1 MSINI
6 VDLVKNYVPQD
17 LIAKAGSALNESE
30 GNVSNAVS
38 GIIPAILGLFAS
50 KASSGEQGAAEVL
63 DTAKGFSG
71 SGILSDAGSLFG
83 NADLL
88 SKGTSL
94 FNGLLGDKTN
104 SVIDTIANFAGI
116 KSSSSGSLIS
126 MIMPLVLGLLG
137 KHATDNNLNASGFSS
152 FLGSQKSNILSA
164 LPSGLSSLGG
174 ALGLGSISDGVQQTV
189 SNVQETAA
197 STYNYA
203 EETAQKAGGGAKWLL
218 PLLLL
223 AVVALALWYFLGKGC
238 NNASTTG
245 ADTDTTA
252 AAPMDTSMT
261 TPETPDASTTRTLAE
276 VVLPNGVKLQAYPGG
291 IEDQLVQ
298 FIQSDAYKAATDSTL
313 KEKWFNFDDL
323 NFEFG
328 TTKLTDSS
336 KRQLDNIAA
345 ILKAFPDAKIKV
357 GGYTDKKGDDAA
369 NLKLSDGR
377 AKAVQAALKAAGVG
391 AQVPEAEGYGE
402 TLAQVDENAADEARA
417 ADRRTSI
424 RLLKK

>member
-6 VDLVKNYVPQD
+6 VDLVKNYVSQD
-17 LIAKAGSALNESE
+17 LIAKAGSFLNESE

-38 GIIPAILGLFAS
+38 GIIPAVLGLFAS
-50 KASSGEQGAAEVL
+50 KASSGEQGASEVL
-63 DTAKGFSG
+63 DSAKGFFN
-71 SGILSDAGSLFG
+71 SGILSNSGSLFG
-83 NADLL
+83 NADIL
-88 SKGTSL
+88 SKGTGL
-94 FNGLLGDKTN
+94 FKGLLGDKTN
-104 SVIDTIANFAGI
+104 SVIDTISNFAGI

-126 MIMPLVLGLLG
+126 MIVPLVLGLLG
-137 KHATDNNLNASGFSS
+137 KHATENNLNASGFSS
-152 FLGSQKSNILSA
+152 LLGSQKNNILGA
-164 LPSGLSSLGG
+164 LPSGLSSLGA
-174 ALGLGSISDGVQQTV
+174 ALGLNSISDGVHQTV
-189 SNVQETAA
+189 SNVQEAAA

-203 EETAQKAGGGAKWLL
+203 EDTARKAGGGAKWLL

-223 AVVALALWYFLGKGC
+223 AVIALALWYFLGKGC
-238 NNASTTG
+238 NNPSTTG
-245 ADTDTTA
+245 TGTDTSA
-252 AAPMDTSMT
+252 VAPVDTST
-261 TPETPDASTTRTLAE
+261 AVPETPAPATRTLAE
-276 VVLPNGVKLQAYPGG
+276 VVLPNGTKLQAYPGG
-291 IEDQLVQ
+291 IEDQLIQ
-298 FIQSDAYKAATDSTL
+298 FIQSDAYKNATDSTL

-323 NFEFG
+323 NFDFG

-345 ILKAFPDAKIKV
+345 ILKAFPDVKMKV

-402 TLAQVDENAADEARA
+402 KLAQVDENASDEARA
-417 ADRRTSI
+417 ADRRTSV

>member
-6 VDLVKNYVPQD
+6 VDLVKNYVSQD

-38 GIIPAILGLFAS
+38 GIIPAVLGLFAS

-63 DTAKGFSG
+63 DTAKGFSN
-71 SGILSDAGSLFG
+71 SGILSNIGSLFG

-94 FNGLLGDKTN
+94 FKGLLGDKTN
-104 SVIDTIANFAGI
+104 FVIDSIANFAGI
-116 KSSSSGSLIS
+116 KSASSGSLIS
-126 MIMPLVLGLLG
+126 MIVPLVSGLLG
-137 KHATDNNLNASGFSS
+137 KHATDNNMSASGFSS
-152 FLGSQKSNILSA
+152 FLGNQKSNILGA
-164 LPSGLSSLGG
+164 LPSGLSSLGA
-174 ALGLGSISDGVQQTV
+174 ALGLNSISEGVQQTV

-203 EETAQKAGGGAKWLL
+203 DQEARKAGGGAKWLL

-223 AVVALALWYFLGKGC
+223 AVIALALWYFLGKGC
-238 NNASTTG
+238 NNTATTS
-245 ADTDTTA
+245 AESDTTA
-252 AAPMDTSMT
+252 VAPTDTLTT
-261 TPETPDASTTRTLAE
+261 TPEPAAAPAKTLTE
-276 VVLPNGVKLQAYPGG
+276 VTLPNGVKLQAYPGG
-291 IEDQLVQ
+291 IEDQLIQ
-298 FIQSDAYKAATDSTL
+298 FIQSDAYKTATDSTL

-417 ADRRTSI
+417 ADRRTSV

>member
-17 LIAKAGSALNESE
+17 LIAKAGSFLNEGE

-38 GIIPAILGLFAS
+38 GIIPAVLGLFAS
-50 KASSGEQGAAEVL
+50 KASSSEQGAAEVL
-63 DTAKGFSG
+63 DAAKGVSN
-71 SGILSDAGSLFG
+71 SGILNNTDALLG

-94 FNGLLGDKTN
+94 FKGLLGDKTN
-104 SVIDTIANFAGI
+104 SIIDSIANFAGI

-126 MIMPLVLGLLG
+126 MIVPLVLGLLG
-137 KHATDNNLNASGFSS
+137 KHAADNNLNASTFSS
-152 FLGSQKSNILSA
+152 FMGAQKSNILSA
-164 LPSGLSSLGG
+164 LPSGLGTLGT
-174 ALGLGSISDGVQQTV
+174 ALGLNSIRDGVQQTV
-189 SNVQETAA
+189 SNVQEGAA
-197 STYNYA
+197 PVYNYA
-203 EETAQKAGGGAKWLL
+203 NETAQNAGGGAKWLL

-238 NNASTTG
+238 NKTTTTATG
-245 ADTDTTA
+245 ADTTAVAPADTLT
-252 AAPMDTSMT
+252 T
-261 TPETPDASTTRTLAE
+261 TPQAPPAPAVKTLSE
-276 VVLPNGVKLQAYPGG
+276 VTLPNGVKLQAYPGG

-298 FIQSDAYKAATDSTL
+298 FIQSDAYKNATDSTL

-336 KRQLDNIAA
+336 RRQLDNIAA
-345 ILKAFPDAKIKV
+345 ILKAFPDVKIKV

-402 TLAQVDENAADEARA
+402 KLATVDENAPDEARA

>member
-17 LIAKAGSALNESE
+17 LIAKAGSFLNESE

-38 GIIPAILGLFAS
+38 GIIPAVLGLFAS

-63 DTAKGFSG
+63 DAAKGFSN
-71 SGILSDAGSLFG
+71 SGIQNNADALFG

-94 FNGLLGDKTN
+94 FKGLLGDKTN
-104 SVIDTIANFAGI
+104 SIIDSIANFAGI

-126 MIMPLVLGLLG
+126 MIVPLVLGLLG
-137 KHATDNNLNASGFSS
+137 KHATDNHLNAGTFSS
-152 FLGSQKSNILSA
+152 FMSSQKSNILSA
-164 LPSGLSSLGG
+164 LPSGLGSLGTV
-174 ALGLGSISDGVQQTV
+174 LGLNSISDGVRQTV

-197 STYNYA
+197 PAYNYA
-203 EETAQKAGGGAKWLL
+203 KETAQNAGGGAKWLL

-238 NNASTTG
+238 NNTSTTSTG
-245 ADTDTTA
+245 ADSTAVAPTDTL
-252 AAPMDTSMT
+252 T
-261 TPETPDASTTRTLAE
+261 TPQTAPAPAAKTLAE
-276 VVLPNGVKLQAYPGG
+276 VTLPNGVKLQAYPGG

-298 FIQSDAYKAATDSTL
+298 FIQSDEYKNATDSTL

-345 ILKAFPDAKIKV
+345 ILKAFPDVKIKV

-402 TLAQVDENAADEARA
+402 KLAKVDENASDEARA
-417 ADRRTSI
+417 ADRRTSV

>member
-17 LIAKAGSALNESE
+17 LIAKAGSSLNESE
-30 GNVSNAVS
+30 GNVSNAVT
-38 GIIPAILGLFAS
+38 GIIPAVLGLFAS
-50 KASSGEQGAAEVL
+50 KATSGEQGAAEVL
-63 DTAKGFSG
+63 DTAKGFSN
-71 SGILSDAGSLFG
+71 SGILGNIGSLFG

-94 FNGLLGDKTN
+94 FKGLLGDKTN
-104 SVIDTIANFAGI
+104 SVIDSIAHFAGI
-116 KSSSSGSLIS
+116 KPSSSGSLIS
-126 MIMPLVLGLLG
+126 MIVPLVLGLLG

-152 FLGSQKSNILSA
+152 FLGSQKDHILGA
-164 LPSGLSSLGG
+164 LPSGLGSLGA
-174 ALGLGSISDGVQQTV
+174 ALGLNSISEEVQQTV

-203 EETAQKAGGGAKWLL
+203 DQEVRKAGGGAKWLL

-223 AVVALALWYFLGKGC
+223 AVIALALLYFLGKGC
-238 NNASTTG
+238 NNTATPGEGS
-245 ADTDTTA
+245 DTTA
-252 AAPMDTSMT
+252 VAPADTLTT
-261 TPETPDASTTRTLAE
+261 TPQPTEAPAAKTLTEVTLPD
-276 VVLPNGVKLQAYPGG
+276 GVKLQAYPGG

-298 FIQSDAYKAATDSTL
+298 FIQSDTYKTAADSTL

-345 ILKAFPDAKIKV
+345 ILKAFPDVKIKV

-377 AKAVQAALKAAGVG
+377 AKAVQAALKAAGVS

-402 TLAQVDENAADEARA
+402 KLAQVDENASDEARA
-417 ADRRTSI
+417 ADRRTSV